1 MAKKEKKYE
10 AVFASANSGFGTIE
24 GYTTK
29 EEMEDVKKMLSS
41 EQENLARQ
49 VMNTT
54 IHLSKSIQD
63 MENLLNA
70 AGTRLEQISGSLER
84 VTNLMKNLYLDGSY
98 GAKISNDGA
107 YYLIKIN
114 YYYLNTDT
122 DILERKSSDTMS
134 IRGLIGVKKVK
145 ILEETNQD
153 IIFKIGKKQYII
165 VKATNSLMAKDK

>member
-10 AVFASANSGFGTIE
+10 AVFTSADPCPVTIE

-29 EEMEDVKKMLSS
+29 EEMEDVKKMFSS
-41 EQENLARQ
+41 EQEILARQ

-54 IHLSKSIQD
+54 IQLSKSIQD
-63 MENLLNA
+63 MECLLNA
-70 AGTRLEQISGSLER
+70 AGTRLEQISGSLDR

-107 YYLIKIN
+107 HYLIKIN

-122 DILERKSSDTMS
+122 DVLERKSSDTIN
-134 IRGLIGVKKVK
+134 IRGPIGIKKVK
-145 ILEETNQD
+145 ILEETNKD
-153 IIFKIGKKQYII
+153 IVFKIGKKQYII
-165 VKATNSLMAKDK
+165 VKATNSLMIKDK